1 MLRTTVLYSATLKAL
16 DWPWMLQQLNQTAS
30 NLLLFVDTDIQ
41 TQAHVVE
48 DYQIGRVPQGA
59 EFDFVQV
66 TVELLCGRDK
76 QLVDW
81 IAKRLFDTLC
91 DELQPALAGRRLR
104 LSLDVREI
112 PNESYWQDW
121 LGDA

>member
-81 IAKRLFDTLC
+81 IAKRLFDTLR

-112 PNESYWQDW
+112 PNETYWQDW
-121 LGDA
+121 LGDG

>member
-1 MLRTTVLYSATLKAL
+1 MLRTTVLYSSTLKAL

-81 IAKRLFDTLC
+81 IAKRLFDTLR

-112 PNESYWQDW
+112 PNETYWQDW
-121 LGDA
+121 LGDG